1 MFADQHKLFKYF
13 IWFLSVNPVMAAEEQ
28 TVKTFKG
35 LAPLFSSLLFY
46 TFLKRLQNQK
56 SAENIA
62 SKAPYRF
69 SLRWL
74 SLVLVNKVQFDFAYL
89 KTNLELVITFL
100 TSIVG
105 NLWKE

>member
-35 LAPLFSSLLFY
+35 LAPLFSSLLLY

-56 SAENIA
+56 
-62 SKAPYRF
+62 
-69 SLRWL
+69 
-74 SLVLVNKVQFDFAYL
+74 KVQRTLHPKPHTGLA
-89 KTNLELVITFL
+89 
-100 TSIVG
+100 
-105 NLWKE
+105 